1 MKIRNLL
8 AVLAALVIV
17 GGIYVFAV
25 SRPDDARGAITVYH
39 GCFAT
44 VNISLCVGCGLCE
57 KVCPANAVL
66 IRDRKDEKLGMECSL
81 EDKET
86 GACPMC
92 SALATSLPY
101 TPEIP
106 LPSRRKKQ

>member
-1 MKIRNLL
+1 MAKRYAFVKEKQCAACGACENVCPREAI
-8 AVLAALVIV
+8 AV
-17 GGIYVFAV
+17 Y
-25 SRPDDARGAITVYH
+25 R

-44 VNISLCVGCGLCE
+44 VDISLCVGCGLCE

-66 IRDRKDEKLGMECSL
+66 IRDRKDEKLGIECSL
-81 EDKET
+81 EDKAT

-92 SALATSLPY
+92 SALATNVPY